1 MNQRLSIAV
10 QQITPPFIWNAYQ
23 KARRRRHWSS
33 WREFGLMG
41 TAADPALLYSGRFGE
56 LCKKFDKIEPCRA
69 VREGGRYQNYIWCFL
84 AGLCREVPG
93 DFLYAGVS
101 FGLSAKL
108 VYEFTDACAG
118 KTFHLVDPFDAA
130 VSRSDKRTSAKYNN
144 SVDYVR
150 QQYPADAK
158 IMIHQTTIPM
168 DPPQPLAFAVLHTGD
183 PASERVTLPVFYDA
197 LSPGGIIVSG
207 GVDRGFNGIE
217 PFWFPTGNHAFFK
230 RR

>member
-10 QQITPPFIWNAYQ
+10 QQITPPFIWNAYM
-23 KARRRRHWSS
+23 KARRRRHLSS
-33 WREFGLMG
+33 WREFGVMG
-41 TAADPALLYSGRFGE
+41 TSADPTLLYSGRFGE
-56 LCKKFDKIEPCRA
+56 LFKKFNKIDPI
-69 VREGGRYQNYIWCFL
+69 VPPEGGRYQNYIWCFL
-84 AGLCREVPG
+84 AGLCRDVPG

-101 FGLSAKL
+101 FGLGAKL

-118 KTFHLVDPFDAA
+118 KTFHLVDPFDAS
-130 VSRSDKRTSAKYNN
+130 VSRSDKSASEKYNN
-144 SVDYVR
+144 SADYVR

-158 IMIHQTTIPM
+158 IVIHQTTIPM
-168 DPPQPLAFAVLHTGD
+168 EPPQPLAFAVLHTGD
-183 PASERVTLPVFYDA
+183 PASERATLPVFYDA

-217 PFWFPTGNHAFFK
+217 PLWFPTGHVAFFK